1 MWERINKQSEILF
14 HNCLEKK
21 LTVTTAESCTGG
33 MIASSIVSVSGSS
46 AIFKSSVVTYSNDMK
61 SKILN
66 IPLKLINE
74 NGAVSKIIAYTMAS
88 NVLDLMDSDLS
99 IAVTGIAG
107 PDGGSKNKPVGL
119 VHIGIGTK
127 KNIVTKRY
135 IFKGNRLKVR
145 QETTLEAL
153 KLSNKI
159 IETFKS

>member
-1 MWERINKQSEILF
+1 MWEKINKQSEILF

-21 LTVTTAESCTGG
+21 LTITTAESCTGG

-46 AIFKSSVVTYSNDMK
+46 AIFKSSVVTYSNEMK

-66 IPLKLINE
+66 IPLTLINE
-74 NGAVSKIIAYTMAS
+74 NGAVSKVIAYTMAY
-88 NVLDLMDSDLS
+88 NVLDLMNSDIS

-107 PDGGSKNKPVGL
+107 PGGGSKNKPVGL

-127 KNIVTKRY
+127 QNIVTKRY
-135 IFKGNRLKVR
+135 LFKGNRLKIR

-159 IETFKS
+159 IETFKG

>member
-1 MWERINKQSEILF
+1 MWEKINKQSEILF

-46 AIFKSSVVTYSNDMK
+46 AIFKSSVVTYSNEMK

-66 IPLKLINE
+66 IPLKSINE
-74 NGAVSKIIAYTMAS
+74 NGAVSKIIAYTMAY
-88 NVLDLMDSDLS
+88 NVLYLMNSDIS

-107 PDGGSKNKPVGL
+107 PGGGSKNKPVGL
-119 VHIGIGTK
+119 VYIGIGTK
-127 KNIVTKRY
+127 QNIVTKRY
-135 IFKGNRLKVR
+135 LFKGNRLKIR
-145 QETTLEAL
+145 QETTLESL

-159 IETFKS
+159 IENFKS

>member
-1 MWERINKQSEILF
+1 MWEKINKQSEILF

-46 AIFKSSVVTYSNDMK
+46 AIFKSSVVTYSNEMK

-66 IPLKLINE
+66 IPLTLINE
-74 NGAVSKIIAYTMAS
+74 NGAVSKVIAYTMAY
-88 NVLDLMDSDLS
+88 NVLDLMNSDIS

-107 PDGGSKNKPVGL
+107 PGGGRKNKPVGL
-119 VHIGIGTK
+119 VFIGIGTK
-127 KNIVTKRY
+127 QNIVTKRY
-135 IFKGNRLKVR
+135 LFKGNRLKIR
-145 QETTLEAL
+145 QETTLESL

-159 IETFKS
+159 IENFKS

>member
-1 MWERINKQSEILF
+1 MWEKINKHSEILF

-21 LTVTTAESCTGG
+21 LTITTAESCTGG

-46 AIFKSSVVTYSNDMK
+46 AIFKSSVVTYSNEMK

-66 IPLKLINE
+66 IPLTLINE
-74 NGAVSKIIAYTMAS
+74 NGAVSKVIAYTMAY
-88 NVLDLMDSDLS
+88 NVLDLMNSDIS

-107 PDGGSKNKPVGL
+107 PGGGSKNKPVGL

-127 KNIVTKRY
+127 QNIVTKRY
-135 IFKGNRLKVR
+135 LFKGNRLKVR

>member
-1 MWERINKQSEILF
+1 MWEKINKQSEILF

-21 LTVTTAESCTGG
+21 LTITTAESCTGG

-46 AIFKSSVVTYSNDMK
+46 AIFKSSVVTYSNEMK

-66 IPLKLINE
+66 IPLTLINE
-74 NGAVSKIIAYTMAS
+74 NGAVSKVIAYTMAY
-88 NVLDLMDSDLS
+88 NVLNLMNSDLS

-107 PDGGSKNKPVGL
+107 PGGGSKNKPVGL
-119 VHIGIGTK
+119 VHIGVGTK

-135 IFKGNRLKVR
+135 LFEGNRLKVR

-153 KLSNKI
+153 KLANEI

>member
-1 MWERINKQSEILF
+1 MWEKINKQSEILF

-46 AIFKSSVVTYSNDMK
+46 AIFKSSVVTYSNEMK

-66 IPLKLINE
+66 IPLKSINE
-74 NGAVSKIIAYTMAS
+74 NGAVSKVIAYTMAS
-88 NVLDLMDSDLS
+88 NVLDLMNSDIS

-107 PDGGSKNKPVGL
+107 PGGGSKNKPVGL

-127 KNIVTKRY
+127 KKIVTKRY

>member
-1 MWERINKQSEILF
+1 MWEKINKQSEILF

-46 AIFKSSVVTYSNDMK
+46 AIFKSSVVTYSNEMK

-66 IPLKLINE
+66 IPLTLINE
-74 NGAVSKIIAYTMAS
+74 NGAVSKVIAYTMAY
-88 NVLDLMDSDLS
+88 NVLDLMNSDIS

-107 PDGGSKNKPVGL
+107 PGGGSKNKPVGL

-127 KNIVTKRY
+127 QNIVTKRY
-135 IFKGNRLKVR
+135 LFKGNRLKVR

-153 KLSNKI
+153 KLSNEI
-159 IETFKS
+159 IQNF

>member
-1 MWERINKQSEILF
+1 MWEKINKQSEILF

-46 AIFKSSVVTYSNDMK
+46 AIFKSSVVTYSNEMK

-66 IPLKLINE
+66 IPLTLINE
-74 NGAVSKIIAYTMAS
+74 NGAVSKVIAYTMAY
-88 NVLDLMDSDLS
+88 NVLDLMNSDIS

-107 PDGGSKNKPVGL
+107 PGGGSKNKPVGL
-119 VHIGIGTK
+119 VYIGIGTK
-127 KNIVTKRY
+127 QNIVTKRY
-135 IFKGNRLKVR
+135 LFKGNRLKIR
-145 QETTLEAL
+145 QETTLESL

-159 IETFKS
+159 IENFKS

>member
-1 MWERINKQSEILF
+1 MWEKINKQSEILF

-46 AIFKSSVVTYSNDMK
+46 AIFKSSVVTYSNEMK

-66 IPLKLINE
+66 IPLTLINE
-74 NGAVSKIIAYTMAS
+74 NGAVSKVIAYTMAY
-88 NVLDLMDSDLS
+88 NVLDLMNSDIS

-107 PDGGSKNKPVGL
+107 PGGGSKNKPVGL

-127 KNIVTKRY
+127 QNIVTKRY
-135 IFKGNRLKVR
+135 LFKGNRLKVR

-159 IETFKS
+159 LETFKN

>member
-1 MWERINKQSEILF
+1 MWEKINKQSEILF
-14 HNCLEKK
+14 HNCLEKN

-33 MIASSIVSVSGSS
+33 MIASSIVSISGSS

-74 NGAVSKIIAYTMAS
+74 NGAVSKIIAYTMAY
-88 NVLDLMDSDLS
+88 NVLDLMNSDLS

-107 PDGGSKNKPVGL
+107 PSGGSKNKPVGL
-119 VHIGIGTK
+119 VYIGIGTK
-127 KNIVTKRY
+127 QNIVTKRY
-135 IFKGNRLKVR
+135 LFKGNRLKIR
-145 QETTLEAL
+145 QETTLESL

-159 IETFKS
+159 IENFKS

>member
-1 MWERINKQSEILF
+1 MWEKINKQSEILF

-46 AIFKSSVVTYSNDMK
+46 AIFKSSVVTYSNEMK

-66 IPLKLINE
+66 IPLKSINE
-74 NGAVSKIIAYTMAS
+74 NGAVSKVIAYTMAY
-88 NVLDLMDSDLS
+88 NVLDLMNSDIS

-107 PDGGSKNKPVGL
+107 PGGGSKNKPVGL
-119 VHIGIGTK
+119 VYIGIGTK
-127 KNIVTKRY
+127 QNIVTKRY
-135 IFKGNRLKVR
+135 LFKGNRLKIR

-159 IETFKS
+159 IENFKS